1 MAFWLACFAL
11 LAAVRL
17 CHSGVLWAD
26 EAYGIA
32 GARRILEGAA
42 LYRDVWF
49 DKPPLY
55 AWIYV
60 LAGAQT
66 GWVLRM
72 VGASFAWLCCW
83 LAARAARGWFG
94 HAEGRLAG
102 AAMAFFLSFDH
113 PTAILSL
120 APDFLLIPFIL
131 LAVVVLSAGR
141 AGLAGAVAAAGLLA
155 HTKALLLLPVILV
168 WRPEAWK
175 RALAAFAAT
184 AAAVCLVAWG
194 WQEPVWSWG
203 ISYARDTFVE
213 HPLREGIRRTLNW
226 AGFHAALVVGTAL
239 FFARPHVLRRRMAV
253 WLAISLVAVSAGARF
268 FPRYY
273 LALLPVMAIT
283 TARGWLLLPRR
294 WAVLVCAA
302 TLVVPTVRFGA
313 RHVAI
318 WRGDPAAL
326 RDLALF
332 EDCRQ
337 AAGRLREMAKPGDTL
352 FVWGYRPEL
361 NVLAGLPGGTPFLDS
376 QPLTGVMAD
385 RHLEV
390 SLPTL
395 PELARRN
402 RMWLRQTSPTFIA
415 DGLGMLNPNLAI
427 NRYEDLRSW
436 LSQYEVV
443 AETRFTR
450 IYRLRAPRAWR
461 IGLRAPSG
469 VARGCP
475 SLSPA
480 QAGRDGLRNLLAV
493 KTTVLD
499 EDLIGVHSG
508 HDNPG
513 QINALAFT
521 LQRFRV
527 GVRPF
532 GFGIEAD
539 AQRGHEIHVGVVAR
553 HGENEIV
560 LEPDLAL
567 GGSYT
572 DGIRPDLQHARA
584 EVSFDLASSD
594 PVLQVGLDPVF
605 DLVGDR
611 LAPVDQGDAGAGP
624 VQLQRGNGRGVL
636 AADYRYIHVVIRVR
650 LFVVVNHFG

>member
-1 MAFWLACFAL
+1 MASLFRRDMAFWLACFTL

-17 CHSGVLWAD
+17 CHSAVLWAD

-66 GWVLRM
+66 GWILRM
-72 VGASFAWLCCW
+72 AGASFALLCCG
-83 LAARAARGWFG
+83 LAARAARAWFG
-94 HAEGRLAG
+94 HAEGRLAA

-113 PTAILSL
+113 PAAILSL
-120 APDFLLIPFIL
+120 APDFLLIPFTL
-131 LAVVVLSAGR
+131 LSVAALSAGR
-141 AGLAGAVAAAGLLA
+141 AGLAAAVAAAGLLA

-175 RALAAFAAT
+175 RALAAFAAA
-184 AAAVCLVAWG
+184 AAAVWLFAWG
-194 WQEPVWSWG
+194 WQEPVWNWG
-203 ISYARDTFVE
+203 IFYARDTFVE

-239 FFARPHVLRRRMAV
+239 FLARPHVLRGRIAV
-253 WLAISLVAVSAGARF
+253 WLAFSLAAVSAGARF

-273 LALLPVMAIT
+273 LALLPVMTVTA
-283 TARGWLLLPRR
+283 ARGWILLPRK
-294 WAVLVCAA
+294 WALILGAA
-302 TLVVPTVRFGA
+302 TLLVPAVRFGG

-318 WRGDPAAL
+318 WRSDPAAL

-361 NVLAGLPGGTPFLDS
+361 NVLAGMPGGTPFLDS
-376 QPLTGVMAD
+376 QPVTGVMAD

-402 RMWLRQTSPTFIA
+402 RSRLRQTSPTFIA
-415 DGLGMLNPNLAI
+415 DGLGMLNPDLAI
-427 NRYEDLRSW
+427 DRYEDLRAW
-436 LSQYEVV
+436 LSQYELV

-450 IYRLRAPRAWR
+450 IYRLRAPRV
-461 IGLRAPSG
+461 G
-469 VARGCP
+469 
-475 SLSPA
+475 
-480 QAGRDGLRNLLAV
+480 
-493 KTTVLD
+493 
-499 EDLIGVHSG
+499 
-508 HDNPG
+508 
-513 QINALAFT
+513 
-521 LQRFRV
+521 RV
-527 GVRPF
+527 GLHAASGMAAPLPF
-532 GFGIEAD
+532 PI
-539 AQRGHEIHVGVVAR
+539 
-553 HGENEIV
+553 
-560 LEPDLAL
+560 
-567 GGSYT
+567 
-572 DGIRPDLQHARA
+572 
-584 EVSFDLASSD
+584 
-594 PVLQVGLDPVF
+594 
-605 DLVGDR
+605 
-611 LAPVDQGDAGAGP
+611 AGP
-624 VQLQRGNGRGVL
+624 GWSRWPRQSACRENDRS
-636 AADYRYIHVVIRVR
+636 R
-650 LFVVVNHFG
+650 